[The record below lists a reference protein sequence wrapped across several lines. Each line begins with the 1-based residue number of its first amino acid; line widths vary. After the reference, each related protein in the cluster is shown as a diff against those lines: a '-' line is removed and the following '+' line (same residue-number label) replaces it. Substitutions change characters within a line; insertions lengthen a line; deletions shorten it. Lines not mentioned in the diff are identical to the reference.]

1 MRTLNRSWLVSGYAL
16 AGLALSCALGS
27 WQLDRAAQKEALQA
41 ALQQRG
47 TLAALDTAALLGL
60 PDPMGQLHR
69 PVQLRGN
76 WLAQYTVFLDNR
88 QMQGRPGFYVV
99 TPLQLEG
106 SAQTALVQRGWVARN
121 FLDRA
126 SLPVLDTPAG
136 SVTVTGRLAPPPA
149 KLYAFGG
156 AETGPIRQ
164 NLDLTQ
170 FAAELG
176 RPVLA
181 ATIVQTHGPSD
192 GLLRDWAV
200 PGGGAEKNYGYAFQ
214 WFGLGALIA
223 VLYVWFQ
230 IVRRFI

>member
-1 MRTLNRSWLVSGYAL
+1 MRTLNRTWLVSGAAL
-16 AGLALSCALGS
+16 AALALSCVLGS

-47 TLAALDTAALLGL
+47 ALTALDTAALVRL

-69 PVQLRGN
+69 PVQLRGS
-76 WLAQYTVFLDNR
+76 WLGQQTVFLDNR
-88 QMQGRPGFYVV
+88 QMQGRPGFYVL
-99 TPLQLEG
+99 TPLQLES
-106 SAQTALVQRGWVARN
+106 SAQIALVQRGWVARN

-136 SVTVTGRLAPPPA
+136 SVSVTGRLAPPPP
-149 KLYAFGG
+149 KLYEFGG

-164 NLDLTQ
+164 NLDMAR

-181 ATIVQTHGPSD
+181 ATIVQTEGRPD
-192 GLLRDWAV
+192 GLQRDWPM
-200 PGGGAEKNYGYAFQ
+200 PGSGAEKNYGYAFQ

-223 VLYVWFQ
+223 VLFVWFQ